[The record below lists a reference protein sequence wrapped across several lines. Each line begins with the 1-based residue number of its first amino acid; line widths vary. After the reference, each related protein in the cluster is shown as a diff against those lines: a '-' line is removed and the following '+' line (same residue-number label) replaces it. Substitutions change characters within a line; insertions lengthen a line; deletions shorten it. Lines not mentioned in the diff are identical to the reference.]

1 MNIKPEVIFSDQWI
15 IIVNKPAG
23 FLSIPDRFDAAK
35 PNILAYLRRD
45 FPEAMVLHRLDKET
59 SGIMIFARDPD
70 THRKLSTDFEDHSI
84 RKTYLA
90 LAEGYIREDVGRI
103 DKPIGESR
111 SAAGTMIISPNGKPS
126 QTLYQVVKR
135 YKKYTLAEADILT
148 GRMHQIRVHFK
159 SIGHPLAI
167 DAVYGNSDKL
177 FIYDIKQKGMSY
189 SKFDEEK
196 PLMSRTTLHAFAL
209 ELIHPTTKEKMRFEA
224 PLHRDFKALLNQLDK
239 WG

>member
-1 MNIKPEVIFSDQWI
+1 MS
-15 IIVNKPAG
+15 
-23 FLSIPDRFDAAK
+23 
-35 PNILAYLRRD
+35 
-45 FPEAMVLHRLDKET
+45 
-59 SGIMIFARDPD
+59 
-70 THRKLSTDFEDHSI
+70 
-84 RKTYLA
+84 
-90 LAEGYIREDVGRI
+90 
-103 DKPIGESR
+103 
-111 SAAGTMIISPNGKPS
+111 
-126 QTLYQVVKR
+126 KR

-224 PLHRDFKALLNQLDK
+224 PLHKDFKALLNQLDK